1 MTPSKKEQIK
11 ECLVR
16 LKLSG
21 LCNEVIAD
29 FQKGQLYKTEQ
40 LGILYYV
47 NDKEKTVVKE
57 FEEKNNAVVYHILH
71 SNTEFGELLALLY
84 VSRYKEEWE
93 LDRKDL
99 EDNIALSYVYNVD
112 CPEFSEFGSIG
123 FVQRFGGLVRT
134 A

>member
-29 FQKGQLYKTEQ
+29 FQQGQLYKTEQ

-57 FEEKNNAVVYHILH
+57 FEKKNNAVVYHILH